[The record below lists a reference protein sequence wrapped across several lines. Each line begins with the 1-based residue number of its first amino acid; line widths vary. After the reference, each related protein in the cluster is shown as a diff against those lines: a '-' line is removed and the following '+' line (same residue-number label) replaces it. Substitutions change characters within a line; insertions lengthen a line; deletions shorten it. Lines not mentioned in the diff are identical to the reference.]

1 MPTYL
6 RVRSYCLVVIS
17 VGLCLIDVCNNTALT
32 IHAEATAFIQCS
44 VDFLCRESVSK
55 SVAFARANVVAMS
68 SEEEHI
74 YGGNVPADESTD
86 DEVDGDIVLKAIAV
100 LYPRPCL
107 WVTFA
112 YKLLFLTFFKGPIWI
127 CVRADTTL
135 STQILCLKR
144 RTACAYLDMPLSDS
158 VLTSI
163 KKMKARDDVKIFLK
177 VQAGGFLHRVKP
189 AETFSYRLGPSRVK
203 RRRLSPEEVD

>member
-17 VGLCLIDVCNNTALT
+17 VGLCLINVCNNTALT

-44 VDFLCRESVSK
+44 VDFLCRESVSTVDHWIK
-55 SVAFARANVVAMS
+55 
-68 SEEEHI
+68 
-74 YGGNVPADESTD
+74 
-86 DEVDGDIVLKAIAV
+86 VDGDIVLKTIAV

-112 YKLLFLTFFKGPIWI
+112 YKLLRLTFWKGPIWI
-127 CVRADTTL
+127 CVRAET
-135 STQILCLKR
+135 TQILCLKR
-144 RTACAYLDMPLSDS
+144 RTVCAYLDMPLSDS

-177 VQAGGFLHRVKP
+177 VQEGEFLHNVKP
-189 AETFSYRLGPSRVK
+189 AETISYREK
-203 RRRLSPEEVD
+203 RRRLNPEEVH